1 MPEIA
6 ADLPRVLVA
15 EDDDSLRRLLELRL
29 TADGYDVRLAEDGVT
44 ALRVVESWR
53 PDVIVCDV
61 MMPHL
66 SGLSVCRELRSRPA
80 YATLPIVL
88 LTARCFDE
96 DIQEVM
102 RLGHIT
108 YMGKPFDFKAL
119 DDTLQLLLEQSVGSE
134 EAAPELA
141 SQGM

>member
-1 MPEIA
+1 MPEITT
-6 ADLPRVLVA
+6 DLPRVLVA

-29 TADGYDVRLAEDGVT
+29 TADGYAVKLAEDGVT
-44 ALRVVESWR
+44 ALREVDAWR

-61 MMPHL
+61 MMPNL

-80 YATLPIVL
+80 YAKLPIVL
-88 LTARCFDE
+88 LTARVFDE

-108 YMGKPFDFKAL
+108 YMSKPFDFKAL
-119 DDTLQLLLEQSVGSE
+119 DDTLQLVLEEGILNGD
-134 EAAPELA
+134 AAPELA
-141 SQGM
+141 SKGS